1 MFAGHVGAALAFGR
15 ANRRVNVGVFVAS
28 AVLLDFLLWAF
39 VLLGWES
46 VTLPADY
53 ARTHQPEF
61 VFPYSHGLVASLA
74 WSALAGVAFYFWY
87 PRDTPKLRGAVLVA
101 AAVFSHWI
109 LDALVHAPE
118 LPVAGAA
125 SMKIGLWLW
134 RNIPLALG
142 VEALFTAAGL
152 YLYLAGAQL
161 SRGRKIAFAFLTL
174 FILAFTIAGMTVAPP
189 PPSVTAMAA
198 TSCVTIIVVCALYAW
213 LGRPATDAARPGG
226 ALNGPAPQP

>member
-15 ANRRVNVGVFVAS
+15 ADRRVNVGVFVAG
-28 AVLLDFLLWAF
+28 ALLLDLLLWTF

-46 VTLPADY
+46 VTIPADY

-61 VFPYSHGLVASLA
+61 EFPYSHGLVASLA

-87 PRDTPKLRGAVLVA
+87 PRRDAGKLRGAVLVT

-109 LDALVHAPE
+109 LDVLVHAPE
-118 LPVAGAA
+118 LPVAGAK

-134 RNIPLALG
+134 HNIPLALG
-142 VEALFTAAGL
+142 VEALFAAGGL
-152 YLYLAGAQL
+152 YLYLAGARL
-161 SRGRKIAFAFLTL
+161 SRVRKIALAVLTL
-174 FILAFTIAGMTVAPP
+174 LILVFTIAGMTVAPP
-189 PPSVTAMAA
+189 PPSITAMAA
-198 TSCVTIIVVCALYAW
+198 TSCITIVVVCALYAW

-226 ALNGPAPQP
+226 ALN